1 MNKSEKAWI
10 TCSERLPENN
20 EEVLIKF
27 SNGKI
32 DIGYRVGIFWFP
44 NNEFYAEYTVVSWMP
59 LPKSFGGQKND

>member
-32 DIGYRVGIFWFP
+32 DTGYRVGIFWFQ
-44 NNEFYAEYTVVSWMP
+44 NNEFYADYTVVSWMP
-59 LPKSFGGQKND
+59 LPEPFEGEQK

>member
-1 MNKSEKAWI
+1 MNTSEKSWI
-10 TCSERLPENN
+10 PRSALRPENN

-44 NNEFYAEYTVVSWMP
+44 NNEFYADYTVVSWMP
-59 LPKSFGGQKND
+59 LPNPYRAKEV

>member
-32 DIGYRVGIFWFP
+32 DRGYRVSIFWFP
-44 NNEFYAEYTVVSWMP
+44 NNEFYADYTVVSWMP
-59 LPKSFGGQKND
+59 LPNPYRGKEV

>member
-1 MNKSEKAWI
+1 MNKSEKSWI

-44 NNEFYAEYTVVSWMP
+44 NNEFYADYTVVSWMP
-59 LPKSFGGQKND
+59 LPKPFGGQKND

>member
-32 DIGYRVGIFWFP
+32 DAGYRVGIFWFP
-44 NNEFYAEYTVVSWMP
+44 NNEFYVDYTVVSWMP
-59 LPKSFGGQKND
+59 LPNPYRGKEV

>member
-10 TCSERLPENN
+10 TCSERLPGNN

-32 DIGYRVGIFWFP
+32 DIGYRVSIFWLP
-44 NNEFYAEYTVVSWMP
+44 NNEFYADYTVVSWRP
-59 LPKSFGGQKND
+59 LPKPFGGQKK